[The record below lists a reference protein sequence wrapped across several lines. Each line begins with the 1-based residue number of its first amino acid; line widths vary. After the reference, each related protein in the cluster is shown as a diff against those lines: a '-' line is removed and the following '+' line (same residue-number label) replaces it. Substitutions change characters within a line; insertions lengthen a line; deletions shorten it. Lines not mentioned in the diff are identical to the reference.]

1 MIRRFD
7 HWFSEK
13 YGWFFT
19 NGRKAAEQYQPIL
32 ADDGMDAV
40 AIALSKA
47 TEQGLETEVVTWA
60 LKYMKDN
67 PNLTISEAI
76 TLGYNEWIK

>member
-13 YGWFFT
+13 WGWFFT
-19 NGRKAAEQYQPIL
+19 NGRKSYPIQIL

-47 TEQGLETEVVTWA
+47 KEQGLETEVVTWA

-67 PNLTISEAI
+67 PKLTISEAI